1 LGVNQ
6 SGESKFSL
14 DISLA
19 LLTFVNS
26 FAELLRVL
34 IVEEERETGDVLDGA
49 GVTNEHF
56 ELFHVVVVVDN
67 LDRAPVILTLF
78 VAGRDTVELAR
89 MLGTMFEP
97 LFWGAV
103 KFPSVIAGKCFGWRH
118 IGLVENFVL
127 FFKNGERLFG
137 GLVLVEIVFGLRQEG
152 GLLHDEV
159 VFLDDVGVASGQSLK
174 KSC

>member
-1 LGVNQ
+1 MGVNQ

-56 ELFHVVVVVDN
+56 ELLHVVVVVDN

-103 KFPSVIAGKCFGWRH
+103 KFPSVIAGKCLGWRH

-127 FFKNGERLFG
+127 FFKNG
-137 GLVLVEIVFGLRQEG
+137 
-152 GLLHDEV
+152 
-159 VFLDDVGVASGQSLK
+159 
-174 KSC
+174 